1 MNFVFFFS
9 LKLNLDACN
18 LINQTEKKHEKN
30 N

>member
-9 LKLNLDACN
+9 LKLNLN
-18 LINQTEKKHEKN
+18 TNYLINQTEKKHEKN

>member
-9 LKLNLDACN
+9 LKLNLDAYN
-18 LINQTEKKHEKN
+18 SINQTEKKNEKN

>member
-9 LKLNLDACN
+9 LKLNFNPNN
-18 LINQTEKKHEKN
+18 LINQTENKNEKN